1 MNCKHPIGGDVSQ
14 SSLQGGPDDRPLPLG
29 GDAAGSRPL
38 VDGGDGRADLVGERT
53 AVRPG
58 CDQSGDGAIVG
69 HKAQLMEEMSIR
81 QDGKIFDWRRRPAA
95 HYWFMEESSK
105 TDVHHPSRVAP
116 RIEAVRMAVG
126 LNRSEFA
133 DRIDVDRSSFTKI
146 ADGKKPLL
154 PRDAYKIFE
163 LWGVDMNF
171 LYLGQ
176 IRDLPPSL
184 SSKIVSHLKA
194 LTE

>member
-1 MNCKHPIGGDVSQ
+1 MNFKHPVGSDVSQ
-14 SSLQGGPDDRPLPLG
+14 PTLQSGSDDLPLPFG
-29 GDAAGSRPL
+29 GDAARCRPL
-38 VDGGDGRADLVGERT
+38 VDVCDGRADLVGERS
-53 AVRPG
+53 AVRPVG
-58 CDQSGDGAIVG
+58 DQSGDGVVVG
-69 HKAQLMEEMSIR
+69 HEAQLMEGSSIR

-116 RIEAVRMAVG
+116 RIEAVRMALG

-154 PRDAYKIFE
+154 PRDAYKIYE

-184 SSKIVSHLKA
+184 SSKIISHLKA